1 MNMCGS
7 NYGPVVL
14 FRFSSVTHYI
24 SWAPPGLPGSW
35 RGRPGAGH
43 THSYSAGFEGQ
54 LHWSVTEALC
64 VLSQFIRVQFIASL
78 WTKAPQALCPRD
90 SPGKNTGVGCH
101 ALLQRIFPTQGSNP
115 HLLRL
120 LHWQA
125 GSLPLMPPGKCY
137 LGIRSKGL
145 WNSDHS

>member
-7 NYGPVVL
+7 NYGPVAL

-35 RGRPGAGH
+35 QGRPGAGH
-43 THSYSAGFEGQ
+43 TLLLCWFRGSAPLARYWG
-54 LHWSVTEALC
+54 V
-64 VLSQFIRVQFIASL
+64 VLSQFIRVQFFASL
-78 WTKAPQALCPRD
+78 WTEAPQALRPRD